1 MDSYYDSLNDFFE
14 LNEREHL
21 ASSAQLVYL
30 HLLHLNDRSGNGGVV
45 QVSDRQLE
53 TMTGLAKQSVTR
65 AKQILKNR
73 GLIDFKTQKGKPTD
87 ITLPLVGHPVG
98 HLVGHLVGHPVGH
111 SEANPLNLMRAQTR
125 VPEAAAPSPAPCPA
139 PSPTP
144 LTPPP
149 PPPPPPITQPNP
161 TQPAGARESESD
173 EAAGSVSYTQNP
185 ETPELIDVLD
195 YWEDELRG
203 GRLTFEHQ
211 SELEVYLNRYGLE
224 WVKEVMKQAS
234 DSNKDPRGISPKFL
248 FAVLKS
254 RANPKP
260 KTTKGGERDEQRDEY
275 AKPPEYDFLDE
286 WERKREKD

>member
-125 VPEAAAPSPAPCPA
+125 VPEAAPSPAPCPT

-149 PPPPPPITQPNP
+149 PTPSPPAAT
-161 TQPAGARESESD
+161 TTTTGAGARESESD
-173 EAAGSVSYTQNP
+173 EATGSVSYTQNP
-185 ETPELIDVLD
+185 ETPELIAVLD
-195 YWEDELRG
+195 YWEEKLHG

-211 SELEVYLNRYGLE
+211 SELEVYVNRYGLE
-224 WVKEVMKQAS
+224 WVKEAMRKAADGN
-234 DSNKDPRGISPKFL
+234 DSPYGIRPKYLFTILKNK
-248 FAVLKS
+248 
-254 RANPKP
+254 ANPKA
-260 KTTKGGERDEQRDEY
+260 KATKGGEKDEQRDEY